1 MHNKCTKVTKGVDIR
16 YINAIF
22 SPTQSDNRIIAE
34 DEKHIYR
41 KIVMQQLAIYVV
53 VAIIADIAGKEI
65 VTICMF
71 LGIIIMVVMQV
82 PCLIGGGNWGII
94 VTCKQF

>member
-71 LGIIIMVVMQV
+71 LGIIITAVMQV
-82 PCLIGGGNWGII
+82 PCI
-94 VTCKQF
+94 VRKVK

>member
-22 SPTQSDNRIIAE
+22 SPTQSDNRIIA
-34 DEKHIYR
+34 
-41 KIVMQQLAIYVV
+41 
-53 VAIIADIAGKEI
+53 DIAGKEI

-71 LGIIIMVVMQV
+71 LGIIITAALQ
-82 PCLIGGGNWGII
+82 P
-94 VTCKQF
+94 